1 MKKKQKNVDYSSNI
15 FYKTCNIDKEL
26 LYSEYFG
33 ERIFF
38 RSCFILNGWFKC

>member
-1 MKKKQKNVDYSSNI
+1 MKKKQKNVDYSSNT
-15 FYKTCNIDKEL
+15 FYKIWNIDKK
-26 LYSEYFG
+26 LYSEYFS